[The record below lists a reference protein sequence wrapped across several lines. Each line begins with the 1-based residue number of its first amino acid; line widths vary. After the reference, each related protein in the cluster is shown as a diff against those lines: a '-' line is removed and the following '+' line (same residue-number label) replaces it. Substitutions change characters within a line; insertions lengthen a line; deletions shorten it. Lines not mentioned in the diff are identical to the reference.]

1 MLEAENLFVSYGP
14 TEAVRGVSLA
24 VPSRG
29 VVALLGSNG
38 AGKSSVLKAISQLV
52 AFRGTV
58 RFDGAELRGRDPAR
72 IASLGLIHVPE
83 GRRIFATLTVEE
95 NLRMGECARG
105 GRPSRFSLDDVY
117 DLFPALVRVR
127 HRGGWSLSGGEQ
139 QMLAIGRGLL
149 AAPRL
154 LLLDEPSLGLSPAII
169 KNVYAVLRDISTTVP
184 MLLVEQSTTDA
195 LGLADHAYVLA
206 NGSVAI
212 EAPAAELR
220 DKSVLLD
227 SYLR

>member
-1 MLEAENLFVSYGP
+1 MLEVENLFVSYGP
-14 TEAVRGVSLA
+14 TEAVRGVSLT

-29 VVALLGSNG
+29 VVALLGANG
-38 AGKSSVLKAISQLV
+38 AGKSSVLKAISRLV
-52 AFRGTV
+52 SYRGTV
-58 RFDGAELRGRDPAR
+58 RFDGVELQGRDPAK

-105 GRPSRFSLDDVY
+105 GRPSRFSLADVY
-117 DLFPALVRVR
+117 DLFPALARLR

-169 KNVYAVLRDISTTVP
+169 KSVYGVLRDISATVP

-195 LGLADHAYVLA
+195 LTMANHAYVLA
-206 NGSVAI
+206 NGVVVI
-212 EAPAAELR
+212 DAPTTELR